1 MLKVKDHLELLNRL
15 NRFASAYSSID
26 TLDGLAVMVEEVLDD
41 IMDIEFSG
49 LYLYDFQEHRLK
61 LLVAKGFNEEEQRE
75 ADQTAMDRHPGI
87 VFRSKEILN
96 IPDTE
101 NDPEQRSISSARS
114 FIARSRLFVPVLN
127 GDQAVGAFGIVSARK
142 NNFNEE
148 SVTILSFICNIAGG
162 IYGKILMQSELRKSS
177 LIAEETDNAIII
189 TDKEGHTEWVNRSF
203 ERITGYTFNE
213 VKGFKPGDLLQGSA
227 TDQLMV
233 NKIAAAMA
241 KKEPIE
247 ADLINYHKNGHPY
260 WVRLQIQPVFGTRGN
275 VTHFISIQSDITEQK
290 KVQDDMESATTRLST
305 LIKNL
310 HSGILVEDQHRNIA
324 LLNQTFCDMFEIPV
338 KPELLLGADC
348 SDSANQTKHL
358 FRDPELFINKIGRIL
373 NEKKPVIG
381 EELEMASGQ
390 VLERD
395 YLPIFLNEKFLGN
408 LWQYRDITSRKRIE
422 TDLRKAT
429 AEAESA
435 NSSKSLFLAKM
446 SHEIRTPLSAIIGL
460 SRLMRETLLNPEQ
473 KKLNDNVIL
482 SGESLLGIISEIL
495 DFSKIEAGKIAL
507 EAIPF
512 SIREVMKRVYS
523 FQEHTAEEKMIT
535 LTSQVDQQIPSAL
548 IGDPVRLQQ
557 ILVNLVSNALKF
569 THSGGVAITCDLV
582 GLSGGKATLLFAV
595 TDTGIGI
602 NTENL
607 KNIFEKFRQEDESV
621 TRSYGGTGLGLAISQ
636 QLVNLMGGVLKVES
650 EKGKGSRFFFIIE
663 FMITDTK
670 VLQKTKKTI
679 SYDSLALADKKI
691 LVVEDN
697 EFNQFIVKSILEKW
711 GSNVEIAD
719 NGQTAVGQL
728 WLSDYDLILM
738 DMQMPVMDG
747 LTATRIIRNELNKS
761 TPIIALTAN
770 VTKGAIQRAFEA
782 GMNEYISKPFDE
794 EDLYLKV
801 LNALGKEPV
810 YVTEDP
816 GPKDND
822 EIVQE
827 KEELFYDLT
836 YLKKFLSDN
845 DEQIQKIL
853 IKFTE
858 YIPGYYQAM
867 LTAYEDKAY
876 VELTKASHK
885 LQSSIDLLAR
895 QSLRETIR
903 QIHDYSRD
911 QKQLDQLERLFAE
924 LKITYPVL
932 ITQLEK
938 LINEMSTDN
947 RSNQ

>member
-1 MLKVKDHLELLNRL
+1 
-15 NRFASAYSSID
+15 
-26 TLDGLAVMVEEVLDD
+26 
-41 IMDIEFSG
+41 
-49 LYLYDFQEHRLK
+49 
-61 LLVAKGFNEEEQRE
+61 
-75 ADQTAMDRHPGI
+75 
-87 VFRSKEILN
+87 
-96 IPDTE
+96 
-101 NDPEQRSISSARS
+101 
-114 FIARSRLFVPVLN
+114 
-127 GDQAVGAFGIVSARK
+127 
-142 NNFNEE
+142 
-148 SVTILSFICNIAGG
+148 
-162 IYGKILMQSELRKSS
+162 
-177 LIAEETDNAIII
+177 
-189 TDKEGHTEWVNRSF
+189 
-203 ERITGYTFNE
+203 
-213 VKGFKPGDLLQGSA
+213 
-227 TDQLMV
+227 
-233 NKIAAAMA
+233 
-241 KKEPIE
+241 
-247 ADLINYHKNGHPY
+247 
-260 WVRLQIQPVFGTRGN
+260 
-275 VTHFISIQSDITEQK
+275 
-290 KVQDDMESATTRLST
+290 
-305 LIKNL
+305 
-310 HSGILVEDQHRNIA
+310 
-324 LLNQTFCDMFEIPV
+324 
-338 KPELLLGADC
+338 
-348 SDSANQTKHL
+348 
-358 FRDPELFINKIGRIL
+358 
-373 NEKKPVIG
+373 
-381 EELEMASGQ
+381 
-390 VLERD
+390 
-395 YLPIFLNEKFLGN
+395 
-408 LWQYRDITSRKRIE
+408 
-422 TDLRKAT
+422 
-429 AEAESA
+429 
-435 NSSKSLFLAKM
+435 
-446 SHEIRTPLSAIIGL
+446 L